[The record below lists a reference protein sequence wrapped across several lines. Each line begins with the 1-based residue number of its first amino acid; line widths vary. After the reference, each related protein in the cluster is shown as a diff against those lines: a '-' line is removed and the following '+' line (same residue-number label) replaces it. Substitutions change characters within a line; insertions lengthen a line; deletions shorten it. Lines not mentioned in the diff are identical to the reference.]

1 MPRWGAKRT
10 AAQKREVGGPGRRP
24 ENSLNVRAT
33 ALHPCTSTYRH
44 SSHEASTSRYVLGCR
59 GSENLSK
66 RAETALNMCAPGVC
80 RETRVESLS
89 KKIIL
94 ASPDWPRQIVL

>member
-1 MPRWGAKRT
+1 MMPRWGAKRT
-10 AAQKREVGGPGRRP
+10 AAAQKREVGGPGRRP

-80 RETRVESLS
+80 RETQVLESRYR
-89 KKIIL
+89 KK
-94 ASPDWPRQIVL
+94 

>member
-1 MPRWGAKRT
+1 MGAKRT

-44 SSHEASTSRYVLGCR
+44 SSHEASTMYLDG
-59 GSENLSK
+59 GANLSK

-80 RETRVESLS
+80 RETQVESIS
-89 KKIIL
+89 KKIICIMGT
-94 ASPDWPRQIVL
+94 SPPKRSLYFFP